1 MRLWFGFGSDEPLW
15 MRADSYT
22 IGVHYVITNECT
34 ARSHL
39 SSHQSLDVVRTAGC
53 MISGASDPKLRT
65 LAVLKAPDYDC

>member
-34 ARSHL
+34 ARSH
-39 SSHQSLDVVRTAGC
+39 QSLDVVRTAGC
-53 MISGASDPKLRT
+53 MISGASDPELRT
-65 LAVLKAPDYDC
+65 LAVLKAPDDCC